1 MFIVS
6 AGSCNQQKAI
16 TPTLKMS
23 NSLSCQQNLLLGMKK
38 FFFFFL
44 QIIDLDIL
52 CSTSTVKDFTVEDGQ
67 GGANFK

>member
-38 FFFFFL
+38 YFFSADNWPGHFV
-44 QIIDLDIL
+44 QYQY
-52 CSTSTVKDFTVEDGQ
+52 C
-67 GGANFK
+67 

>member
-38 FFFFFL
+38 YFFL
-44 QIIDLDIL
+44 QIIGLDIL